1 MIRFGTLAPLA
12 LTVAVATPALAQT
25 SSTAT
30 HLSGVTVTAPA
41 PTLPKV
47 VSTFPEDGKSITPGV
62 LILKVTFDQKMDP
75 DGWDFGKG
83 SDAYPDCLA
92 RPRLEPD
99 QKTFV
104 LLCTV
109 GGQSRFS
116 VTINSSGQGGFEN
129 GAGQKATPATVNFT
143 TTDDKS
149 LISIAEAM
157 KAEGLKADEGPL
169 MDVKPAAVAA
179 AAPAPAPAP

>member
-1 MIRFGTLAPLA
+1 MIRHA
-12 LTVAVATPALAQT
+12 LPTPAVIALFAAAATPALAQT
-25 SSTAT
+25 AASPTR
-30 HLSGVTVTAPA
+30 LSGVTVVAPA

-62 LILKVTFDQKMDP
+62 LILKVTFDQKMNP

-83 SDAYPDCLA
+83 AAAYPDCLA

-109 GGQSRFS
+109 APKSSFS
-116 VTINSSGQGGFEN
+116 VTFNSSGKGGFEN
-129 GAGQKATPATVNFT
+129 EAAQKATPATVDFT
-143 TTDDKS
+143 TGDDKA
-149 LISIAEAM
+149 LISVAEAM
-157 KAEGLKADEGPL
+157 KAAGLKADEGPV
-169 MDVKPAAVAA
+169 MDVKPAAAA
-179 AAPAPAPAP
+179 AATPAS

>member
-30 HLSGVTVTAPA
+30 HLSGVTVVAPA

-47 VSTFPEDGKSITPGV
+47 VSTFPEDGKSVTPGV

-75 DGWDFGKG
+75 AGWDFGKG
-83 SDAYPDCLA
+83 TNPYPDCLP

-99 QKTFV
+99 QKTFA

-109 GGQSRFS
+109 GSNASFS
-116 VTINSSGQGGFEN
+116 VTLNSSGQGGFEN
-129 GAGQKATPATVNFT
+129 EAAQKATAATFSFT

-157 KAEGLKADEGPL
+157 KAEGMKADEGPV
-169 MDVKPAAVAA
+169 MDVKPTSLA
-179 AAPAPAPAP
+179 AAPPVVAAP

>member
-30 HLSGVTVTAPA
+30 HLSGVTVVAPA

-47 VSTFPEDGKSITPGV
+47 VSTFPEDGKSVTPGV

-75 DGWDFGKG
+75 AGWDFGKG
-83 SDAYPDCLA
+83 TNPYPDCL
-92 RPRLEPD
+92 PRLEPD
-99 QKTFV
+99 QKTFA

-109 GGQSRFS
+109 GSNASFS
-116 VTINSSGQGGFEN
+116 VTLNSSGQGGFEN
-129 GAGQKATPATVNFT
+129 EAAQKATAATFSFT
-143 TTDDKS
+143 
-149 LISIAEAM
+149 
-157 KAEGLKADEGPL
+157 
-169 MDVKPAAVAA
+169 
-179 AAPAPAPAP
+179 